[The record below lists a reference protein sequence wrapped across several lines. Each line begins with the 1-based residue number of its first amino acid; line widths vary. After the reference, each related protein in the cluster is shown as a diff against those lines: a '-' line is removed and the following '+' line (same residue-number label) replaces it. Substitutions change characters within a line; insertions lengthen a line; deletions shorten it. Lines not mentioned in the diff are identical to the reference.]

1 MKDKSGTATSKEL
14 SLWKRRFKIF
24 FYGTPLTVTG
34 FFIAQI
40 CATKGS
46 FSTEFSSLEN
56 WKTFTE
62 TFNLPIG
69 VFTAMAAITTL
80 IGMYYR
86 SLQLAHQLNK
96 VEDQIEIA
104 NKQFSK
110 SSEQFELAQKQF
122 NLASRKE
129 HFMMFVEHK
138 KQVSEI
144 AEFALLRFEDSC
156 KTFMGKFDYIPA
168 NVIDSNELYKALF
181 PENSPNEITYFGL
194 VTQNRLNE
202 IKKSFITDELKR
214 FIKMSSE
221 KIDFDQV
228 KPLLVVFG
236 ELGLYFK
243 TTSYE
248 EGKLPPGGI
257 WVANFALDIL
267 KTSFAIHVLGV
278 LDKDTHD
285 EIHESCLDLAG
296 KIIGL
301 RQPT

>member
-110 SSEQFELAQKQF
+110 SSEQFELA
-122 NLASRKE
+122 SRKE
-129 HFMMFVEHK
+129 NFVLFLEHRK
-138 KQVSEI
+138 AVRELVELHIEALIPMQKRFLKEHDHVSGIIVNYQV
-144 AEFALLRFEDSC
+144 
-156 KTFMGKFDYIPA
+156 
-168 NVIDSNELYKALF
+168 LYEKLF
-181 PENSPNEITYFGL
+181 PENTVKEMKEFNFKTKNG
-194 VTQNRLNE
+194 
-202 IKKSFITDELKR
+202 KSNFLINELKIILLQLHNQQAITLDYKSIEPILAI
-214 FIKMSSE
+214 FSKVG
-221 KIDFDQV
+221 FNFQV
-228 KPLLVVFG
+228 TC
-236 ELGLYFK
+236 Y
-243 TTSYE
+243 SI
-248 EGKLPPGGI
+248 EGIEHGGI
-257 WVANFALDIL
+257 WLASFFLDASSAVVALYD
-267 KTSFAIHVLGV
+267 LGV
-278 LDKDTHD
+278 IDLDEYKSITVSMQ
-285 EIHESCLDLAG
+285 ELANQ
-296 KIIGL
+296 IRNSHIL
-301 RQPT
+301 V